1 MTESKDMNGGDKML
15 EETSF
20 EGFIFTMTCVSY
32 FKVNCPQGTLYFGE
46 GGKLLSDNLM
56 QQSWP
61 LLLARKL
68 MFVTMM
74 DGFLGFYLYM

>member
-32 FKVNCPQGTLYFGE
+32 FKVNCPQGTFTLGRGASY
-46 GGKLLSDNLM
+46 L
-56 QQSWP
+56 
-61 LLLARKL
+61 
-68 MFVTMM
+68 VTI
-74 DGFLGFYLYM
+74 